1 MSKSRGNTFKKRENN
16 NYFKI
21 IDSDVICPDN
31 EYLASFIL
39 KGEKWH
45 FKVFQRCG
53 TDVLLKS
60 KRKRAIGY

>member
-1 MSKSRGNTFKKRENN
+1 MSKSKGNTFKKKENN

-21 IDSDVICPDN
+21 IDSDMICPDN
-31 EYLASFIL
+31 AYLASSIL

-53 TDVLLKS
+53 TGVLLKS